1 MAKEVAEIIL
11 QIADLLKP
19 YKLSQEDT
27 DKLIT
32 HFVRIMEIVLG
43 IENAFLGKE

>member
-1 MAKEVAEIIL
+1 MAKEVAETIL

-19 YKLSQEDT
+19 YNLSKEDT

-43 IENAFLGKE
+43 IEKAFLGKE